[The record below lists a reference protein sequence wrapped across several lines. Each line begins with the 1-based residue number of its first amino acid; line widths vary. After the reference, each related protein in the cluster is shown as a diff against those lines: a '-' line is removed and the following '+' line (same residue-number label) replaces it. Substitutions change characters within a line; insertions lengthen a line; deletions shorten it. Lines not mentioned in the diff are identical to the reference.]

1 MEYKHLFFDLDDT
14 FWDVRSNQEAAQREL
29 FATFGMADH
38 YPDFDTYYRTFRE
51 INQKLWTEYRD
62 GIVSRETLRN
72 QRFVRLLESVGIHDE
87 PLAMDMSNE
96 YLRISPTFNA
106 LMPHSKEVLDYL
118 YDKGYAMSL
127 ITNGFNEVQFHK
139 VEYSGLKKY
148 FQRITTSEFAGIGKP
163 NPGIFEYAMRK
174 AEVSPD
180 ECIMIG
186 DDVYTDIYGASTAGM
201 PSVFVNPSGMEHD
214 QHPRYEVR
222 SLLELKDI
230 F

>member
-72 QRFVRLLESVGIHDE
+72 QRFVRLLESAGIHDE

-106 LMPHSKEVLDYL
+106 LMPHSKEGDVRIYSEAELRRILGTWFSDVSWRRVGL
-118 YDKGYAMSL
+118 TACVAVARKGA
-127 ITNGFNEVQFHK
+127 
-139 VEYSGLKKY
+139 
-148 FQRITTSEFAGIGKP
+148 
-163 NPGIFEYAMRK
+163 
-174 AEVSPD
+174 
-180 ECIMIG
+180 
-186 DDVYTDIYGASTAGM
+186 
-201 PSVFVNPSGMEHD
+201 
-214 QHPRYEVR
+214 
-222 SLLELKDI
+222 
-230 F
+230 

>member
-72 QRFVRLLESVGIHDE
+72 QRFVRLLESAGIHDE

-148 FQRITTSEFAGIGKP
+148 FQRGRGIARRVHHDRRRRLHGHLRSFDGGHAIRFCQPVRHGARPASPLRSAQFAG
-163 NPGIFEYAMRK
+163 
-174 AEVSPD
+174 AE
-180 ECIMIG
+180 
-186 DDVYTDIYGASTAGM
+186 
-201 PSVFVNPSGMEHD
+201 
-214 QHPRYEVR
+214 RYFLEV
-222 SLLELKDI
+222 
-230 F
+230 